1 MWLTLFLSSYPAR
14 PLLKH
19 NHFSCRL
26 TDLGSITPSFDIT
39 ALKKKSSSVPGGDF
53 IYPIPEPYHKKT
65 PIPQIVKDDG
75 DNDATETPSSPLP
88 QLAAGDN
95 LLILNNPPEHIK
107 CNTPDMDRKN
117 VLQSIKQTVKIKSKD
132 LINLVYTPHED
143 SLDEPDDAC
152 KNGEPDKANNVELDG
167 VAKFWYG
174 KDYVNF
180 IVKDFNNLDAPYD
193 DFINRVTT
201 PRMPWHDVGVCVQ
214 GASARDVARHF
225 IQRWNATKLEK
236 ARSND
241 VYPYLLPK
249 CYDEY
254 STLPIMFPNEVHKVT
269 CQVGLFYGCCG

>member
-1 MWLTLFLSSYPAR
+1 MT
-14 PLLKH
+14 
-19 NHFSCRL
+19 
-26 TDLGSITPSFDIT
+26 T
-39 ALKKKSSSVPGGDF
+39 LKKKTSSVPGGDF
-53 IYPIPEPYHKKT
+53 IYPIPEPYYKKT
-65 PIPQIVKDDG
+65 SIPENVNDDSKS
-75 DNDATETPSSPLP
+75 ESESISSTIP

-95 LLILNNPPEHIK
+95 LLIPNNSPEHIK

-132 LINLVYTPHED
+132 LINLVYTPHEN
-143 SLDEPDDAC
+143 SFDEPDEAC
-152 KNGEPDKANNVELDG
+152 KLEMEKKDNLELDG

-180 IVKDFNNLDAPYD
+180 IVKDFNNLDSPFD

-236 ARSND
+236 ARYND
-241 VYPYLLPK
+241 VYPFLLPK
-249 CYDEY
+249 CYEEY
-254 STLPIMFPNEVHKVT
+254 TTLPIMFPNEVHKVT
-269 CQVGLFYGCCG
+269 CQV